1 MVQGKTQ
8 PFWRGEGRR
17 KIQRKSDDPI
27 FVELFERCKRQYDFL
42 KKLEKE
48 SMVEIFEELN
58 ERFEEL
64 QFVTSEKDNDTTKQ
78 SSLKKWLA
86 EMEQLK
92 TALAA
97 TEKAAS
103 NKADADKAAAEKA
116 ATEKAGLQA
125 EVKQLKTALEERRK
139 REEKE
144 ENERREKEEKERQ
157 RQKEELRRK
166 EKAEEELKKKQLSTP
181 QPEFKND
188 RGSNF
193 KDCLLLHRLLIEG
206 KDEEV
211 LRRRQ
216 ELSPSILKHT
226 CQDNR
231 GISK

>member
-157 RQKEELRRK
+157 RQKEADRR
-166 EKAEEELKKKQLSTP
+166 EPLSTP
-181 QPEFKND
+181 QPEFKHGD
-188 RGSNF
+188 DTW

>member
-1 MVQGKTQ
+1 
-8 PFWRGEGRR
+8 
-17 KIQRKSDDPI
+17 
-27 FVELFERCKRQYDFL
+27 
-42 KKLEKE
+42 
-48 SMVEIFEELN
+48 MVEIFEELN

-125 EVKQLKTALEERRK
+125 EVEQLKTALAATAAGRLPGEP
-139 REEKE
+139 
-144 ENERREKEEKERQ
+144 
-157 RQKEELRRK
+157 
-166 EKAEEELKKKQLSTP
+166 LSTP
-181 QPEFKND
+181 QPEFEH
-188 RGSNF
+188 RGETFN
-193 KDCLLLHRLLIEG
+193 DCLLLHRLLIEG
-206 KDEEV
+206 KGEEV

>member
-157 RQKEELRRK
+157 LEEARVREADRR
-166 EKAEEELKKKQLSTP
+166 EPLSTP
-181 QPEFKND
+181 QPEFEH
-188 RGSNF
+188 RGQTF
-193 KDCLLLHRLLIEG
+193 YDCLLLHRLLIEG
-206 KDEEV
+206 KGEEV